1 MPILHM
7 EDEAIEVLKC
17 IQELFSDEEEKN
29 KFLTFIKLKKKE
41 EYDSMKNTVEKLL
54 STQF

>member
-1 MPILHM
+1 MD
-7 EDEAIEVLKC
+7 DEAIEVLRC

-41 EYDSMKNTVEKLL
+41 EYDTMKNTVEKLL

>member
-1 MPILHM
+1 M
-7 EDEAIEVLKC
+7 EDESIEVLKC

-29 KFLTFIKLKKKE
+29 KFLTFIILKKTE
-41 EYDSMKNTVEKLL
+41 EYDTMKNTIEKIL